1 MQVGFMDR
9 IKVFVTA
16 MLLCSL
22 TAGAQQDSVQ
32 VVKEKAKPIF
42 GITLV
47 NQYIWRGLDEGNVCV
62 QPTVGVSYKGLSFS
76 AWGSVGFQRDDLKE
90 FDLLLSYTT
99 HGFNVGITDYW
110 FGQGRYFL
118 YTNNETTHVFEA
130 NVGYD
135 FFGYVSFQW
144 YTNFAG
150 NDGSNNSGHKAYSSY
165 FEFSAPFRVLT
176 LDWKAA
182 VGFVPYATSFY
193 STRGFA
199 VTNVSLTATKDFLI
213 CKKYHLPVF
222 IGLTANPHAEKMY
235 ILCGA
240 SFTL

>member
-1 MQVGFMDR
+1 MKR
-9 IKVFVTA
+9 IIFT
-16 MLLCSL
+16 LLAAATLAAAS
-22 TAGAQQDSVQ
+22 ASENDSVQ
-32 VVKEKAKPIF
+32 VKVKAKAEPIF

-47 NQYIWRGLDEGNVCV
+47 NQYIWRGLDMGNVCV
-62 QPTVGVSYKGLSFS
+62 QPTAGVSYKGLSFS
-76 AWGSVGFQRDDLKE
+76 TWGSVGFQSGDTKE
-90 FDLLLSYTT
+90 LDFLLSYTT

-110 FGQGRYFL
+110 FGKGRYFL
-118 YTNNETTHVFEA
+118 YTNDETTHVFEA
-130 NVGYD
+130 TIGYD
-135 FFGYVSFQW
+135 FFGYVSLQL

-150 NDGSNNSGHKAYSSY
+150 DDGKNNSGNRAYSSY
-165 FEFSAPFRVLT
+165 FEISAPFKMLT

-193 STRGFA
+193 ETGAFT

>member
-1 MQVGFMDR
+1 
-9 IKVFVTA
+9 
-16 MLLCSL
+16 
-22 TAGAQQDSVQ
+22 
-32 VVKEKAKPIF
+32 
-42 GITLV
+42 
-47 NQYIWRGLDEGNVCV
+47 
-62 QPTVGVSYKGLSFS
+62 
-76 AWGSVGFQRDDLKE
+76 
-90 FDLLLSYTT
+90 
-99 HGFNVGITDYW
+99 VGITDYW

-118 YTNNETTHVFEA
+118 YTNDETTHVFEA

-150 NDGSNNSGHKAYSSY
+150 NDGYNNSGHTAYSSY

-193 STRGFA
+193 DTRGFA

-222 IGLTANPHAEKMY
+222 VGLTVNPDADKVYM
-235 ILCGA
+235 LCGVG
-240 SFTL
+240 FNL

>member
-1 MQVGFMDR
+1 MDR
-9 IKVFVTA
+9 IKVFISA

-42 GITLV
+42 GITLI

-130 NVGYD
+130 NVGQQQR
-135 FFGYVSFQW
+135 SQ
-144 YTNFAG
+144 
-150 NDGSNNSGHKAYSSY
+150 SLLQL
-165 FEFSAPFRVLT
+165 FRVLGT
-176 LDWKAA
+176 LPCADARLEGCRRFRALRHIVLQHK
-182 VGFVPYATSFY
+182 
-193 STRGFA
+193 R
-199 VTNVSLTATKDFLI
+199 I
-213 CKKYHLPVF
+213 CRDQREPDGYEGLPHLQEIPPARVRRF
-222 IGLTANPHAEKMY
+222 DGE
-235 ILCGA
+235 
-240 SFTL
+240 S